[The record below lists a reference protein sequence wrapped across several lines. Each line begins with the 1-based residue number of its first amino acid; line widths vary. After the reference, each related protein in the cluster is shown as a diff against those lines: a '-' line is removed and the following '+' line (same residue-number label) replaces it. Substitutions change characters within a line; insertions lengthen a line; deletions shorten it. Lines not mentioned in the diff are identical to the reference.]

1 MFQEEKIYIGIDVS
15 KSVLD
20 LFILPTKKYMRFTN
34 DEAGIKKLIKK
45 IQLFSDTLTVMES
58 TGGYEASLAYALNE
72 QGLSASVVNPR
83 QIRDFAKALGRLAKT
98 DQIDAEIIAL
108 FASKVE
114 PKPQIVYSKEQALLS
129 KNNTRRTQ
137 LIQMITMEKNRLDK
151 ASKEQ
156 SESIARVL
164 EVLEKELGLIDSA
177 QEQLIQEHSDFS
189 EKSKLLES
197 IKGVGKVT
205 AFSILA
211 ELPELGT
218 IGHKQIAALA
228 GLAPFNRDSGSLKGT
243 RAIWG
248 GRASVRRALYMA
260 ALAAT
265 IHNPLMRQ
273 FYQRLC
279 AAGKAK
285 KTALIAVMRKLL
297 ITMNALVRKNQYW
310 VEEQTALN

>member
-15 KSVLD
+15 KSALD
-20 LFILPTKKYMRFTN
+20 VFILPTKKYMRFTN

-72 QGLSASVVNPR
+72 QDLSASVVNPR

-156 SESIARVL
+156 SESIGRVL
-164 EVLEKELGLIDSA
+164 EVLEEELELIDSV
-177 QEQLIQEHSDFS
+177 QEQLIQEHPDFS
-189 EKSKLLES
+189 EKSKILES

-205 AFSILA
+205 TFSILS

-218 IGHKQIAALA
+218 IGHKQITALA

-265 IHNPLMRQ
+265 IHNPMMRQ

-297 ITMNALVRKNQYW
+297 ITMNALVRKNQFW
-310 VEEQTALN
+310 VLEQTALN

>member
-15 KSVLD
+15 KSALD
-20 LFILPTKKYMRFTN
+20 VFIFPNRKYMSFPN
-34 DEAGIKKLIKK
+34 DGAGIKRLIKK
-45 IQLFSDTLTVMES
+45 IQLFSNTLTIMES
-58 TGGYEASLAYALNE
+58 TGGYEAPLAYALNE
-72 QGLSASVVNPR
+72 QELPVSVVNPR
-83 QIRDFAKALGRLAKT
+83 QIRDFAKALGKLAKT
-98 DQIDAEIIAL
+98 DKIDAETIAL

-137 LIQMITMEKNRLDK
+137 LVQMITMEKNRLDK
-151 ASKEQ
+151 ASIEQ
-156 SESIARVL
+156 SESINRVL
-164 EVLEKELGLIDSA
+164 GVLEKELELIDSA
-177 QEQLIQEHSDFS
+177 QEQLIQAHPDFS
-189 EKSKLLES
+189 EKWNILES
-197 IKGVGKVT
+197 IKGVGKIT
-205 AFSILA
+205 AFSILSD
-211 ELPELGT
+211 LPELGS

-243 RAIWG
+243 RTIWG

-279 AAGKAK
+279 ATGKAK

-297 ITMNALVRKNQYW
+297 ITMNALIRKNQYW
-310 VEEQTALN
+310 IFEQAVLN